1 MVQIISLQN
10 VKTVS
15 GFREKGE
22 GDLQVWET
30 DGESERK
37 EGEKRRER
45 SDGNINPHVT
55 KLNIQKL
62 ISGWAL

>member
-10 VKTVS
+10 VITVS

-30 DGESERK
+30 DGEREKRGRK
-37 EGEKRRER
+37 EERER